1 MNTKQINMNMEGI
14 NMTTEQMNMNIVI
27 DGHRWFTYKQLAR
40 KLKVTHQTIFNRAK
54 TGKIIKIDID
64 GTTFYRVRDA
74 K

>member
-1 MNTKQINMNMEGI
+1 MEGINMNMKQI
-14 NMTTEQMNMNIVI
+14 NMTTEQMNMNMNIVI

>member
-1 MNTKQINMNMEGI
+1 MNTEQVNMNKEGI
-14 NMTTEQMNMNIVI
+14 NMNTGQINMNIVI

-54 TGKIIKIDID
+54 TGKIVKIDID